1 VVWAEGKSTGN
12 FTDCRVSPR
21 RVGTGYR
28 LCQDGNEVP
37 AWFQAGGLFIWL
49 SYKDS
54 SPCRSSSRRSSVS
67 TLTTVSYMN
76 LSLLRN
82 VQTAHG
88 AYLLRFFPGGKD
100 SAPCRSSSRR
110 SSVSTLTTMSCEFVS
125 SPKRPDRP
133 WGLLSLLFNA
143 CWGFFPEAKRPAW
156 KADHRP
162 PPSAEVKNTWSY
174 TSAPPVYFHGVR
186 WDNVAFTL
194 NIKSTN
200 LWNCPLSSLPTKW
213 GGARK

>member
-1 VVWAEGKSTGN
+1 MKCRLDSRPVVCSFGFLTRTLLHA
-12 FTDCRVSPR
+12 DRVHGVAQSVHWLRCHTWICLFSETSRPPMGPTCWGFSPEAR
-21 RVGTGYR
+21 TLLHAGRVHGVA
-28 LCQDGNEVP
+28 QSVH
-37 AWFQAGGLFIWL
+37 WL
-49 SYKDS
+49 R
-54 SPCRSSSRRSSVS
+54 CHV
-67 TLTTVSYMN
+67 N

-82 VQTAHG
+82 VQTVHG
-88 AYLLRFFPGGKD
+88 AYL
-100 SAPCRSSSRR
+100 
-110 SSVSTLTTMSCEFVS
+110 VSYSMRAE
-125 SPKRPDRP
+125 
-133 WGLLSLLFNA
+133 A
-143 CWGFFPEAKRPAW
+143 FFPEAKRPAW

-162 PPSAEVKNTWSY
+162 PSSAEVKNTWSY